1 MRKQNPKKKRRQESL
16 YDIQYYFLFKSCTD
30 SKKKIKTGR
39 KEETASERLR
49 VEQNLCQYFRLE
61 CVNIGVLNSPR
72 GGDTDTY

>member
-1 MRKQNPKKKRRQESL
+1 MTFSTTFSLNHVLIQKKK
-16 YDIQYYFLFKSCTD
+16 K
-30 SKKKIKTGR
+30 KTGR

-61 CVNIGVLNSPR
+61 CVNIGILNSPR